1 MDLPRAA
8 RHVAIGQT
16 ARPDCGFAY
25 ALLIPSRQPVEKNK
39 TKQKH
44 RLTAALQHLLLSCE
58 EEHGE

>member
-1 MDLPRAA
+1 MDLPRVA

-16 ARPDCGFAY
+16 ARPDRGFAY
-25 ALLIPSRQPVEKNK
+25 ALLIPSCQPVENK